1 MSEKDIKLEFVGRK
15 PAARALKES
24 DPVVIDGDKELREVV
39 LTSARLRGPQG
50 VIGERGRRGRRG
62 AKGDNGLVG
71 PPGPQGDE
79 GPLGPLGNVGRQG
92 AQGPVG
98 PPGVKGDDGP
108 PGPVPR
114 HKWEGTRLSFEM
126 PNGHFGR
133 SVNLQGPGGG
143 RGASGRS
150 ANPGYSSIA
159 LVGTDLIFTRDT
171 AGPLGPDTT
180 VDLSPIAGGS
190 GGFAGL
196 GTWRSRTETG
206 APPASGQ
213 VRFNNADPE
222 LATEVYVHETN
233 SDGEDLANFLALVD
247 AGDVI
252 YIQDK
257 GDATKFIVIEVSS
270 NTDNGAYVTFG
281 ISNSAQQGGAL
292 SQNTEINLVA
302 SIAGGGAGSVVTGLT
317 TAADGDDITLTQTS
331 GGNQVAVTSD
341 FLWKPGKPG
350 GQTANGGTAAGEL
363 LTLRGSAA
371 ANRGRVVAEGG
382 ITIDWDFTSDA
393 VTSGGILFNN
403 VIPAS
408 GGLISAAITLAN
420 NITINNALFI
430 MSAVD
435 DNSTLTW
442 SVSPGFAVTTL
453 FFARQNYRSSS
464 AGVAPAQAYIYAA
477 QSQYWLTGAGDVTT
491 SNYRALSFA
500 PIIRVDNSGD
510 DMRITNTTGVHVGPL
525 YNTRNANSTADFG
538 NIRGVHM
545 TNAAAVL
552 FGQSLGAEIATS
564 WIGLDC
570 ETLTGLT
577 VSGRKAAVR
586 SAIAPATNNRFLDNV
601 GGANSDHGSG
611 HIYFNDNRGIALG
624 SVGIAYD
631 AWIRWKSP
639 QDTLGINFFST
650 GDDLDISSPGA
661 NRFLIASNDTA
672 ANELNLDFK
681 RFAFG
686 QAGAVGNQV
695 GVFVANARTVG
706 VAGGWADFL
715 LTQAGNL
722 SIGALGMS
730 DVSAWVINQASLAAG
745 TGSISQLAT
754 LRVGGMTTS
763 NPGITVT
770 ERAAIWSQGRFRQ
783 AGSLQYPPISPA
795 TLGAGNNNDWAGL
808 LTGSANNN
816 TRHWARVAGDGGG
829 GSVITGIDATAV
841 QDGDT
846 FELTNVSANNV
857 ALGHQDA
864 NSAAANRLISPTAA
878 NYVLNADETV
888 LVRYDSTTA
897 RWRILTGTGA

>member
-1 MSEKDIKLEFVGRK
+1 MPDEKELKLEFVGRK
-15 PAARALKES
+15 PAAQALRES

-39 LTSARLRGPQG
+39 LTSERLRGPIG
-50 VIGERGRRGRRG
+50 PIGERGRRGRRG
-62 AKGDNGLVG
+62 VKGDNGIVG
-71 PPGPQGDE
+71 PPGPE
-79 GPLGPLGNVGRQG
+79 GPIGPRGGIGLVGRQG
-92 AQGPVG
+92 EVGPVG
-98 PPGVKGDDGP
+98 PKGDKGDDGP
-108 PGPVPR
+108 TGPVPR
-114 HKWEGTRLSFEM
+114 HKWEGTRLSFEL
-126 PNGHFGR
+126 PNGKFGR

-143 RGASGRS
+143 RGRSGGAS
-150 ANPGYSSIA
+150 ANPQFTNIS
-159 LVGTDLIFTRDT
+159 LVGSNLVFERE
-171 AGPLGPDTT
+171 GLGPGYT
-180 VDLSPIAGGS
+180 VDLSSIAG

-196 GTWRSRTETG
+196 GPWRSRTEIT
-206 APPASGQ
+206 APPGSGQ

-222 LATEVYVHETN
+222 AATELYLHETN
-233 SDGEDLANFLALVD
+233 DNGEDLANFIALLE
-247 AGDVI
+247 AGDVV
-252 YIQDK
+252 YIQNT
-257 GDATKFIVIEVSS
+257 GDATQFIVVEVST
-270 NTDNGAYVTFG
+270 NTDNGAYVTLG
-281 ISNSAQQGGAL
+281 IANVAQQGGAI
-292 SQNTEINLVA
+292 SQNTEVNVVA

-317 TAADGDDITLTQTS
+317 TAADGDDITLTQTA

-350 GQTANGGTAAGEL
+350 GQTAIGGTLAGQL
-363 LTLRGSAA
+363 LTLQGSANA
-371 ANRGRVVAEGG
+371 DRGRVVAAGG

-408 GGLISAAITLAN
+408 GGLISSSITVAN
-420 NITINNALFI
+420 NITIDNGLFI

-442 SVSPGFAVTTL
+442 TVAPGFAVTTL

-464 AGVAPAQAYIYAA
+464 PGIAPAQAYIYAA
-477 QSQYWLTGAGDVTT
+477 QSSFWLTGAGDVTT

-510 DMRITNTTGVHVGPL
+510 DMRITNTTGVYVGPL
-525 YNTRNANSTADFG
+525 SNTRNANSTADFG

-545 TNAAAVL
+545 ANAATVL

-564 WIGLDC
+564 WIGLDV
-570 ETLTGLT
+570 EALTGLA

-586 SAIAPATNNRFLDNV
+586 SNIAAGTNNRFLENL
-601 GGANSDHGSG
+601 GGAHSDHANG

-624 SVGIAYD
+624 GVGVGVYD
-631 AWIRWKSP
+631 AWIRW
-639 QDTLGINFFST
+639 QGTANVLAFQFFNT
-650 GDDLDISSPGA
+650 ADDFYLSSPAA
-661 NRFLIASNDTA
+661 NRFLMASNDNA
-672 ANELNLDFK
+672 ANELNIDFK
-681 RFAFG
+681 KFAFG

-706 VAGGWADFL
+706 VGGGWADFL
-715 LTQAGNL
+715 LTQAGSL
-722 SIGALGMS
+722 SIGAFAMS

-770 ERAAIWSQGRFRQ
+770 ERAAIWSQGRLRQ
-783 AGSLQYPPISPA
+783 AGSLQYPPITPA

-829 GSVITGIDATAV
+829 ASVITGIDATAV

-857 ALGHQDA
+857 TLGHQDA
-864 NSAAANRLISPTAA
+864 NSVAANRFISPTAA